1 MMDDSHASITSLCIG
16 SPSCTQDPFIFLAK
30 EKKIERKSLK
40 DLPKLSAGIPPGM
53 RVVMMVNAFMT
64 DKAWL
69 EIAYHLVD
77 VIHTLPIVCDLSLD
91 GFGSHFKFHL
101 AQRVFLIENP

>member
-1 MMDDSHASITSLCIG
+1 M
-16 SPSCTQDPFIFLAK
+16 
-30 EKKIERKSLK
+30 ERKSLK

-53 RVVMMVNAFMT
+53 RVVMMVNAIMT

-77 VIHTLPIVCDLSLD
+77 VIHTLPIICDHPYWWVVLSLD

-101 AQRVFLIENP
+101 AQRLFLIENP